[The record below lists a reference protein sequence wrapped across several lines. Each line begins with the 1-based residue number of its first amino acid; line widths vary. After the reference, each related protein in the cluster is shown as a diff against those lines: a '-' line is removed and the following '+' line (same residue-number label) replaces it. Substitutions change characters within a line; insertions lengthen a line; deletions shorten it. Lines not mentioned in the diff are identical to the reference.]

1 MNDVAFPYALDENG
15 NFVCINDFTKENIIG
30 HVYKCPACGCE
41 MRPRLGL
48 KNKHHFYHK
57 GESCEGYLHEVA
69 KLLIKDIFDRSERFY
84 IALEKYCD
92 RKNDCPFVEK
102 LNCSHVLTHF
112 NLKDYYDTCSIE
124 TRVEDGFIPD
134 VLLTHSEHKEREL
147 YIEIFVTHAC
157 SEEKINSGKRIVELE
172 LNTMED
178 LLRMTNSFNCEGSVY
193 PSIDESFRNRFY
205 NFNRLLKTKYKFKRV
220 DVFEDDTWN
229 ITDLMCGNLDVKNN
243 ENAILNFI
251 YLENGIVSSK
261 IKDFIEYVKIKN
273 KIIRSC
279 DFCYYRDFSLLFPI
293 EFQCKRQ
300 GRFTNPIQEAQRC
313 IMYSVQNV
321 PNVKNEFSDV
331 VYYVIEGRK
340 LKRFNIPYYSL

>member
-1 MNDVAFPYALDENG
+1 MYLIE
-15 NFVCINDFTKENIIG
+15 
-30 HVYKCPACGCE
+30 
-41 MRPRLGL
+41 
-48 KNKHHFYHK
+48 FYI
-57 GESCEGYLHEVA
+57 GYLG
-69 KLLIKDIFDRSERFY
+69 
-84 IALEKYCD
+84 
-92 RKNDCPFVEK
+92 KNVCQKKEECPFVDK
-102 LNCSHVLTHF
+102 LGCNEDINYI
-112 NLKDYYDTCSIE
+112 NLKDYYDICSIE

-193 PSIDESFRNRFY
+193 PSIEESFRNRFY

-229 ITDLMCGNLDVKNN
+229 ITDLICGNLDIKNN